1 MKILWLITFC
11 IKLWLVEKQFRIS
24 FDKIVIDSYVIS
36 NNYARIKV
44 DSNDFL
50 PLEKTLTFHNVAILI
65 KPVFR

>member
-24 FDKIVIDSYVIS
+24 FDKIVIYSYVIS
-36 NNYARIKV
+36 NNSARIKV

-50 PLEKTLTFHNVAILI
+50 PLEKTLTLHNVAILI
-65 KPVFR
+65 KPVFS